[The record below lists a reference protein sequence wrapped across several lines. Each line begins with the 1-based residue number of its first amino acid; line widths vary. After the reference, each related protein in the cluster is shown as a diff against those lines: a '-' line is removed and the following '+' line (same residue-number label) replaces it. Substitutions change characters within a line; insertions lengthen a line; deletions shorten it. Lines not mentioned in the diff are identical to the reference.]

1 MCLSFLL
8 AITVLFQELRL
19 GTLRKQTAQQQSPR
33 KSLTELSSRCNCDGG
48 KSMGEAVNCPS
59 PCFSCTHPT
68 WELVRNA
75 EAQAPPTGLET
86 ASQMNPL
93 GMNLYTLLR
102 SCSLKPPFVVVG
114 RSVLPCLLHENSRP
128 AHPF

>member
-1 MCLSFLL
+1 MNAGLDSVVQALQGLAPTYFAVMITIRGRERKVVLSLGWPFCSKCSLQ
-8 AITVLFQELRL
+8 THSKVVLE
-19 GTLRKQTAQQQSPR
+19 
-33 KSLTELSSRCNCDGG
+33 C
-48 KSMGEAVNCPS
+48 
-59 PCFSCTHPT
+59 
-68 WELVRNA
+68 VRNA

-102 SCSLKPPFVVVG
+102 SCSLKPPVVVVG

-128 AHPF
+128 ARPF